1 MKKDIEEKFRNIKML
16 ILDVDGV
23 LTDGTIIY
31 NSEGKELIMFDVY
44 DGFGI
49 TRAIQNGI
57 NIGIITGRTSEA
69 VKNRAIDLGIKDFF
83 EGAIDKI
90 KPYEIIKE
98 EHKLIDDEI
107 AYVGDD
113 ILDIPLLQ
121 RVGLPI
127 ATKNARKEAKRFAEY
142 ITRNSG
148 GNGAVREI
156 IDFMLELQGKIIT
169 NK

>member
-1 MKKDIEEKFRNIKML
+1 MKKEITEKFRKIKML
-16 ILDVDGV
+16 LLDVDGV
-23 LTDGTIIY
+23 LTNGTIIY
-31 NSEGKELIMFDVY
+31 NSEGNELISFDVY

-57 NIGIITGRTSEA
+57 NVGIITGRTSE
-69 VKNRAIDLGIKDFF
+69 VIKNRAKDLGIKNYF

-90 KPYEIIKE
+90 KPYEELKIKYN
-98 EHKLIDDEI
+98 LANDEI
-107 AYVGDD
+107 AYAGDD

-127 ATKNARKEAKRFAEY
+127 ATKNARREAKRVAEY
-142 ITRNSG
+142 ITQNSG
-148 GNGAVREI
+148 GSGAVREI
-156 IDFMLELQGKIIT
+156 IDLLLEVQGKLIT